1 MNRCASRYSFLLG
14 FLFLAS
20 SLGAKNFIFDLGGV
34 LIDTNG
40 MAAFQELGKVNVAKL
55 VFQQQLNPLT
65 INAHIKTKLFEILD
79 CVAAM
84 HVPENELCRFAAC
97 DEHGKLPYLM
107 CAWLNGTVTCSQAC
121 DMTTESIAVNPQW
134 FDCYA
139 QQCIISNLCRMI
151 FTPERFIATRKMYG
165 AGVAFIKAIKAKGH
179 KVFVL
184 SNWDSESFVLLQQ
197 KYPELF
203 GLFDGM
209 VISGDVH
216 ELKPS
221 ENIYRILLN
230 RYNLRPEDCWFIDDQ
245 KENIDAAHNCGVN
258 AIMCPYINNFC
269 GLQKYPNFKLIA
281 HNIQK
286 FYSKSVT
293 RRENRKRS
301 GMSVSSVKNTSSAMM
316 EGEKISLTDSTIY
329 SCLPANA

>member
-1 MNRCASRYSFLLG
+1 
-14 FLFLAS
+14 
-20 SLGAKNFIFDLGGV
+20 
-34 LIDTNG
+34 
-40 MAAFQELGKVNVAKL
+40 
-55 VFQQQLNPLT
+55 
-65 INAHIKTKLFEILD
+65 
-79 CVAAM
+79 
-84 HVPENELCRFAAC
+84 
-97 DEHGKLPYLM
+97 
-107 CAWLNGTVTCSQAC
+107 
-121 DMTTESIAVNPQW
+121 MTTETIAANPQW

-151 FTPERFIATRKMYG
+151 FTPERFIATRKIYR
-165 AGVAFIKAIKAKGH
+165 AGIAFIKAIKAKGH

-203 GLFDGM
+203 ELFDGM

-221 ENIYRILLN
+221 ENMYRILLD
-230 RYNLRPEDCWFIDDQ
+230 RYNLRPQDCWFVDDQ
-245 KENIDAAHNCGVN
+245 KENIVAAQNCGVN

-281 HNIQK
+281 QNIQK
-286 FYSKSVT
+286 FYSKSDT

-301 GMSVSSVKNTSSAMM
+301 GMSVSSVKNTSSAMI
-316 EGEKISLTDSTIY
+316 EGEKISLTDSTI
-329 SCLPANA
+329 